1 MSCPLHNVAGMIET
15 ATATTVIDLFSDTA
29 TRPSVGM
36 RRAIAEAEVGD
47 EQRREDPTVNRLQS
61 AVAELLGKEAALFL
75 PSGTMCNLISFAVAT
90 KPGDEI
96 ILHRT
101 AHPIVAEGGGT
112 PAVSGALFH
121 PLDGPRGMFTVEQVA
136 GAIRTPSRYA
146 PRSRVVS
153 IEQTTNMGGGAVWPL
168 ALIAEICD
176 LAHRNALWTH
186 CDGARLLNAVVAS
199 GEPAPAFAR
208 HFDSIWIDFSKGL
221 GAPVGAVVAGS
232 RTFIEE
238 AWYFK
243 QRFGGSMRQAGVIA
257 AACLYALEHNVE
269 RLSEDHANAR
279 ILHRALS
286 DIPRVAVD
294 DVETNIVI
302 FDVSGLG
309 LSAPDVAMALEH
321 ERVRVSVVGK
331 TKLRAVTH
339 LDVTQAQVENAAR
352 AMRSVLLGG

>member
-1 MSCPLHNVAGMIET
+1 MIE
-15 ATATTVIDLFSDTA
+15 TATTVIDLFSDTA
-29 TRPSVGM
+29 TKPSAGM
-36 RRAIAEAEVGD
+36 RRAMADAEVGD
-47 EQRREDPTVNRLQS
+47 EQRREDPTVNRLQA

-112 PAVSGALFH
+112 PAVSGALFC
-121 PLDGPRGMFTVEQVA
+121 PQDGPRGMFTLEQVTA
-136 GAIRTPSRYA
+136 SLRAPSRYS

-153 IEQTTNMGGGAVWPL
+153 IEQTTNLGGGAVWPL
-168 ALIAEICD
+168 ERIAEICTF
-176 LAHRNALWTH
+176 ARQSGLWTH

-199 GEPAPAFAR
+199 GVPAAKYGA

-221 GAPVGAVVAGS
+221 GAPVGAVLAGS
-232 RTFIEE
+232 RTFIED

-243 QRFGGSMRQAGVIA
+243 QRFGGAMRQAGVIA
-257 AACLYALEHNVE
+257 AACLYALDHNVE
-269 RLSEDHANAR
+269 RLAEDHANAR
-279 ILHRALS
+279 IIHDAIRAV
-286 DIPRVAVD
+286 PRLQIE

-302 FDVSGLG
+302 FDVAGLG
-309 LSAPDVAMALEH
+309 VTAADVESQLGERHVRLSVM
-321 ERVRVSVVGK
+321 GK

-339 LDVTQAQVENAAR
+339 LDVNRAQVESAAR
-352 AMRSVLLGG
+352 TLATTLMQLR

>member
-1 MSCPLHNVAGMIET
+1 MIET
-15 ATATTVIDLFSDTA
+15 ATTLIDLFSDTA
-29 TRPSVGM
+29 TRPTDGM

-47 EQRREDPTVNRLQS
+47 EQRREDPTVNRLQA

-112 PAVSGALFH
+112 PAFSGALFN
-121 PLDGPRGMFTVEQVA
+121 PQDGPRGMFTPAQVA
-136 GAIRTPSRYA
+136 AAIRAPSRYA

-153 IEQTTNMGGGAVWPL
+153 IEQTTNLGGGGVWPL
-168 ALIAEICD
+168 ATIAEIAK
-176 LAHRNALWTH
+176 LARANGLWMH
-186 CDGARLLNAVVAS
+186 CDGARLLNAVVA
-199 GEPAPAFAR
+199 GGTPAASYGS

-221 GAPVGAVVAGS
+221 GAPVGAVLAGS
-232 RTFIEE
+232 RSFIEE

-243 QRFGGSMRQAGVIA
+243 QRFGGAMRQAGVIA
-257 AACLYALEHNVE
+257 AACLYALENNVE
-269 RLSEDHANAR
+269 RLADDHANAR
-279 ILHRALS
+279 LIYEALRAIPKLH
-286 DIPRVAVD
+286 VE

-302 FDVSGLG
+302 FDVEALG
-309 LSAPDVAMALEH
+309 VTAADVENRLGEQHVRLSVM
-321 ERVRVSVVGK
+321 GK

-339 LDVTQAQVENAAR
+339 LDVTRAQVESAAR
-352 AMRSVLLGG
+352 TIASVLRAF

>member
-1 MSCPLHNVAGMIET
+1 MVQT
-15 ATATTVIDLFSDTA
+15 ATATAVIDLFSDTA
-29 TRPSVGM
+29 TKPSAAM

-47 EQRREDPTVNRLQS
+47 EQRREDPTVNRLQA

-90 KPGDEI
+90 RPGDEI
-96 ILHRT
+96 ILHRD
-101 AHPIVAEGGGT
+101 AHPIIAEGGGT
-112 PAVSGALFH
+112 PAISGSFFY
-121 PLDGPRGMFTVEQVA
+121 PLDGPRGMFSVEQVA
-136 GAIRTPSRYA
+136 VAIRGPSRYA

-153 IEQTTNMGGGAVWPL
+153 IEQTTNLGGGGVWPL
-168 ALIAEICD
+168 ALIGEICELARRHD
-176 LAHRNALWTH
+176 LWRH

-199 GEPAPAFAR
+199 GEPAAAFGR
-208 HFDSIWIDFSKGL
+208 NFDSIWIDFSKGL
-221 GAPVGAVVAGS
+221 GAPVGAVLAGS

-238 AWYFK
+238 AWHFK

-257 AACLYALEHNVE
+257 AACLYALEHNVG
-269 RLSEDHANAR
+269 RLAEDHANAR

-286 DIPRVAVD
+286 EIPRLRLE

-309 LSAPDVAMALEH
+309 LTAADVATALEEH
-321 ERVRVSVVGK
+321 HVRLSVMGK

-339 LDVTQAQVENAAR
+339 LDVSQTQVEAAAR
-352 AMRSVLLGG
+352 AIRGALVKS

>member
-1 MSCPLHNVAGMIET
+1 MIE
-15 ATATTVIDLFSDTA
+15 TATTVIDLFSDTA
-29 TRPSVGM
+29 TRPTEGM

-47 EQRREDPTVNRLQS
+47 EQRREDPTVNRLQA

-112 PAVSGALFH
+112 PAFSGALFN
-121 PLDGPRGMFTVEQVA
+121 PQDGARGMFTPAQVA
-136 GAIRTPSRYA
+136 AAIRAPSRYA

-153 IEQTTNMGGGAVWPL
+153 IEQTTNLGGGGVWPL
-168 ALIAEICD
+168 ATIAEISGV
-176 LAHRNALWTH
+176 ARSSGLWMH

-199 GEPAPAFAR
+199 GTPAATYGK

-221 GAPVGAVVAGS
+221 GAPVGAVLAGS

-243 QRFGGSMRQAGVIA
+243 QRFGGAMRQAGVIA

-269 RLSEDHANAR
+269 RLAEDHANAR
-279 ILHRALS
+279 ILYDALRGVKGLS
-286 DIPRVAVD
+286 IE
-294 DVETNIVI
+294 DVETNII
-302 FDVSGLG
+302 IMDVSTLG
-309 LSAPDVAMALEH
+309 LDAEKIAEKLA
-321 ERVRVSVVGK
+321 ERGIR
-331 TKLRAVTH
+331 L
-339 LDVTQAQVENAAR
+339 
-352 AMRSVLLGG
+352 